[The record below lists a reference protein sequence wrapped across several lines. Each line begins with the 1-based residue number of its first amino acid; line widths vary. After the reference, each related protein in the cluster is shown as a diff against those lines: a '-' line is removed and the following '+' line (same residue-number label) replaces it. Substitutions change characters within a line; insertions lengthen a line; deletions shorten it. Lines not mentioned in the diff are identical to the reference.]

1 MRLQSQ
7 HISDSLEDFILV
19 YKSIL
24 NIIATCNH
32 RILELHINV
41 LQVKLIMYLKVLNSV
56 FEL

>member
-24 NIIATCNH
+24 NIATCNH